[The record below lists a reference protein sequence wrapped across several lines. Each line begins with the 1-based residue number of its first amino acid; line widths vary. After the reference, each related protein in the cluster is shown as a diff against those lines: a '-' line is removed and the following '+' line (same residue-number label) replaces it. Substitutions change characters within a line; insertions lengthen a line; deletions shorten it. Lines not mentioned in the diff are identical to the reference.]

1 MDTPAVILRIDAT
14 CHLTVKPGDRVE
26 QGQRVCDSPASAKT
40 PTAPISGRIEDIRFD
55 PAPHEFI
62 IKIHPA

>member
-1 MDTPAVILRIDAT
+1 MDTSPVILRIDAT
-14 CHLTVKPGDRVE
+14 YHLTVKPGDRVE

-40 PTAPISGRIEDIRFD
+40 PTAPISGRIEDIHFD